1 MVSAM
6 TSTPDTIR
14 MLLPY
19 VQGGGSDQRARLTAR
34 YLGKYLGCEVV
45 VENRPGAVTGH
56 QAIADAAPD
65 GRTIGMIT
73 GEIGMMH
80 WHEGVTRLTPD
91 DYTPLAVPFVESSAI
106 LVRADA
112 PWPDL
117 PAFLAHC
124 RAHRITG
131 SGGPDFSVWK
141 FSLLGLLHAAGIGI
155 DRVDWLETYSGEQGL
170 ANVIEGRAAVAPI
183 TMTDARGPLRA
194 GTVRAL
200 ATMEDIRHAT
210 FTDVPT
216 VAEATGTAWSV
227 AHWRGVVAPRGL
239 PVDLTQRFI
248 GALERVRDDPDFA
261 AEAAANSFTQ
271 RWRLGGD
278 FARYMRE
285 DDQQFGRIIR
295 LMGTTSGSTAGLY

>member
-1 MVSAM
+1 M
-6 TSTPDTIR
+6 TSSPDTIR

-19 VQGGGSDQRARLTAR
+19 VEGGGSDQRARLTAR

-45 VENRPGAVTGH
+45 VENCPGAVTGH

-65 GRTIGMIT
+65 GRTLGMIT

-80 WHEGVTRLTPD
+80 WHDDVTALTPA
-91 DYTPLAVPFVESSAI
+91 DYTALAVPFVESSAVI
-106 LVRADA
+106 VRADA

-117 PAFLAHC
+117 PAFLEHC
-124 RAHRITG
+124 RTYRIAG

-141 FSLLGLLHAAGIGI
+141 FSLLGLLHAAGIAI

-200 ATMEDIRHAT
+200 ATMEDVRHTT

-216 VAEATGTAWSV
+216 VAEAAGVPWAV

-239 PVDLTQRFI
+239 SPELTRRFTD
-248 GALERVRDDPDFA
+248 ALARVRDDAAFT
-261 AEAAANSFTQ
+261 AEAAANSFTL
-271 RWRLGGD
+271 RWRLGED
-278 FARYMRE
+278 FASYMRE
-285 DDQQFGRIIR
+285 DDEQFGRIIR
-295 LMGTTSGSTAGLY
+295 LLGATAGSAAGLY